1 MKRLLAS
8 TALLAL
14 TILPALAQTEAQEG
28 TPIFSQEKQE
38 KPLATEN
45 GYFAAAPGQL
55 LVSGF
60 IGQTVYNGPSDEA
73 ANIGTVNDMILGA
86 DGSPQAVV
94 IGVGGFLGVGE
105 KDVAIGF
112 DRLSWVV
119 RDDGKRWLI
128 LAATKDQLE
137 KAPAFDRSAAFTAD
151 GAPRTDPPAAE
162 DTITTQKADRVM
174 PDGMKPVPSEGL
186 SADKLIGATVYGAD
200 ETKIGTVGD
209 VLMTADGQT
218 EAFVVDV
225 GGFLGINSK
234 PVAVSIANLDV
245 ASGKDG
251 KLNVFTQFTKEQL
264 KAQPAYSA
272 EAYKSDPEGM
282 ILHGEAE

>member
-1 MKRLLAS
+1 MKRFFAS
-8 TALLAL
+8 TALAAL
-14 TILPALAQTEAQEG
+14 IALPAFAQG
-28 TPIFSQEKQE
+28 GSPIFSDTKQE
-38 KPLATEN
+38 KPIASEN
-45 GYFAAAPGQL
+45 GYFEASPGQL

-60 IGQTVYNGPSDEA
+60 IGQAVYNGPSSDA

-86 DGSPQAVV
+86 DGTPQAVV

-105 KDVAIGF
+105 KDVAIGC

-128 LAATKDQLE
+128 VDATREQLE
-137 KAPAFDRSAAFTAD
+137 KAPAFDRSAAFEAD
-151 GAPRTDPPAAE
+151 GLPRAAE
-162 DTITTQKADRVM
+162 KTVTTQKADRVM
-174 PDGMKPVPSEGL
+174 PEGMKPLPTDGL
-186 SADKLIGATVYGAD
+186 SADKLIGATVFGAD
-200 ETKIGTVGD
+200 DTKIGTVGD

-245 ASGKDG
+245 ATGKDD
-251 KLNVFTQFTKEQL
+251 KVNVFTQFTKEQL
-264 KAQPAYSA
+264 QAQPAYSD
-272 EAYKSDPEGM
+272 EAYRKDPEGT

>member
-1 MKRLLAS
+1 MKKFLTS
-8 TALLAL
+8 TALAAL
-14 TILPALAQTEAQEG
+14 IALPAFAQDRS
-28 TPIFSQEKQE
+28 PIFSDEKLE
-38 KPLATEN
+38 KPVASEN
-45 GYFAAAPGQL
+45 GYFIASPGQL

-60 IGQTVYNGPSDEA
+60 IGQAVYNGPSDDA

-105 KDVAIGF
+105 KNVAIGF
-112 DRLSWVV
+112 DHLSWVV
-119 RDDGKRWLI
+119 REDGKRWLI
-128 LAATKDQLE
+128 VDATKEQLE
-137 KAPAFDRSAAFTAD
+137 KAPAFDRAAFAAD
-151 GAPRTDPPAAE
+151 GAPRIDQPATEKTTA
-162 DTITTQKADRVM
+162 TQKTDRSM
-174 PDGMKPVPSEGL
+174 PEGMKPVPSEGL
-186 SADKLIGATVYGAD
+186 SADKLIGATVFGAD

-209 VLMTADGQT
+209 VLMSADGQT

-245 ASGKDG
+245 ASGKDD
-251 KLNVFTQFTKEQL
+251 KLHVYTQFTKEQL
-264 KAQPAYSA
+264 QAQPAYSE
-272 EAYKSDPEGM
+272 EAYKKDPEGM

>member
-1 MKRLLAS
+1 MKRFLAS
-8 TALLAL
+8 TALAAL
-14 TILPALAQTEAQEG
+14 IALPAFAQDRS
-28 TPIFSQEKQE
+28 PIFSDEKQE
-38 KPLATEN
+38 KPIASEN
-45 GYFAAAPGQL
+45 GYFVASPGQL

-60 IGQTVYNGPSDEA
+60 IGQAVYNGPSNDA

-105 KDVAIGF
+105 KNVAIGF

-119 RDDGKRWLI
+119 REDGKRWLI
-128 LAATKDQLE
+128 VDATKEQLE
-137 KAPAFDRSAAFTAD
+137 KAPAFDRNTAFAAD
-151 GAPRTDPPAAE
+151 DAPRAEPPAAE
-162 DTITTQKADRVM
+162 KTITTQKADRVM
-174 PDGMKPVPSEGL
+174 PEGMKPVPSEGL
-186 SADKLIGATVYGAD
+186 SADKLIGATVFGAD

-209 VLMTADGQT
+209 VLMSADGQT

-245 ASGKDG
+245 ASGKDD

-264 KAQPAYSA
+264 EAQPAYSD
-272 EAYKSDPEGM
+272 EAYKKDPEGT

>member
-8 TALLAL
+8 TALAVLIA
-14 TILPALAQTEAQEG
+14 LPAFAQDAS
-28 TPIFSQEKQE
+28 PVFSDQKQE
-38 KPLATEN
+38 KPVASEN
-45 GYFAAAPGQL
+45 GYFVASPGQL

-60 IGQTVYNGPSDEA
+60 VGQAVYNGPSNDA

-86 DGSPQAVV
+86 DGSPPAIV

-105 KDVAIGF
+105 KKVAIGF

-119 RDDGKRWLI
+119 RDEGKRWLI
-128 LAATKDQLE
+128 VDATKEQLE
-137 KAPAFDRSAAFTAD
+137 KAPAFDRSAVFEAD
-151 GAPRTDPPAAE
+151 GAPRTDPPAAAR
-162 DTITTQKADRVM
+162 TITTQKADRVM

-186 SADKLIGATVYGAD
+186 SADKLIGATVFGAD

-245 ASGKDG
+245 ATGKDD
-251 KLNVFTQFTKEQL
+251 KMSVFTQFTKEQL
-264 KAQPAYSA
+264 QAQPAYSNA
-272 EAYKSDPEGM
+272 AYKKDPEGT